1 MSLIANY
8 GNAVEL
14 RPIQGPPGLAGG
26 PVMLLNGQIVSIND
40 NAENYIKNGYDLNDI
55 IYSIVNLIIDKI
67 RLAPWSIYQVKDES
81 SLKQLRALCTKLE
94 TPGYYNKAAKLQAKS
109 LELVQ
114 DAGWWTNLVTYP
126 NDKET
131 MQDFIANGCGY
142 KLLTGNKYIWG
153 ELIPGG
159 KDAGKPNS
167 LRLLPS
173 QWIDIVVAK
182 LFGTDVDPNILGYK
196 NRSIPDKTYPV
207 EEIMHE
213 KYMNYN
219 WNTAGAQ
226 LYGTSPM
233 KAALA
238 KVNLANSM
246 VKTNTA
252 KIQNGGV
259 ETVLFVDDPR
269 PGVPAQGQLDGLK
282 AKLTSGGEYTG
293 PVNWGK
299 IATSAYKMGAVKLG
313 ATPVELDLY
322 QAEMSIVRA
331 LCNIF
336 GGVPSTLLN
345 DPENKTFNNMKEGE
359 KALTSRC
366 ALPLLTSTRDNL
378 NRKAQQSWKLP
389 KNWIIDFDMTVY
401 SELQEDMKEMSG
413 WLLPVADR
421 TGMSMNEV
429 RDMMGLETRSEPIM
443 DQPMINTQKIGV
455 PLNEYDITSGINN
468 ELDA

>member
-14 RPIQGPPGLAGG
+14 RPIQGPPGLPSG
-26 PVMLLNGQIVSIND
+26 PVMLLNGQIVSVTD
-40 NAENYIKNGYDLNDI
+40 NAENYLKNGYDCNDI

-67 RLAPWSIYQVKDES
+67 RLAPWAIYQVKDES
-81 SLKQLRALCTKLE
+81 SLKQLRTLTKLDV
-94 TPGYYNKAAKLQAKS
+94 PGNFTKAKQLQNKS
-109 LELVQ
+109 LELVSN
-114 DAGWWTNLVTYP
+114 AGWWGNLIEYP
-126 NDKET
+126 NSSET
-131 MQDFIANGCGY
+131 FQDFFANGCGY

-153 ELIPGG
+153 ENIPDGRDGG
-159 KDAGKPNS
+159 MPNS
-167 LRLLPS
+167 LELLPS
-173 QWIDIVVAK
+173 HLIDIIVAK
-182 LFGTDVDPNILGYK
+182 LVGAETRPAVLGYGNK
-196 NRSIPDKTYPV
+196 SLPDKKYPV
-207 EEIMHE
+207 TEVMHE

-226 LYGTSPM
+226 LYGMSPM
-233 KAALA
+233 KAALT

-259 ETVLFVDDPR
+259 ETVLFVDDQR
-269 PGVPAQGQLDGLK
+269 PGLPAQGQLDGIK

-313 ATPVELDLY
+313 STPVELNLY
-322 QAEMSIVRA
+322 EAEMAIVRA
-331 LCNIF
+331 LCNVF

-366 ALPLLTSTRDNL
+366 ALPLLTAGRDNL
-378 NRKAQQSWKLP
+378 NRKAHQDWKLP
-389 KNWIIDFDMTVY
+389 KNWIIDFDITAY
-401 SELQEDMKEMSG
+401 SELQEDMKEMAG
-413 WLLPVADR
+413 WLLPVANR
-421 TGMSMNEV
+421 TGMS
-429 RDMMGLETRSEPIM
+429 SE
-443 DQPMINTQKIGV
+443 
-455 PLNEYDITSGINN
+455 
-468 ELDA
+468 